1 MREHKNIANYLPT
14 GAILFFVVIVVAF
27 LLMPAPKKK
36 FVLSQEEALLT
47 ILNGM
52 NIIQPETIKEILDN
66 QNQDYQ
72 FIDLRNPKDFE
83 LGHLPGAINIPVHEL
98 LNPENESVLNH
109 KAKTNILYGNNVEDA
124 CAPYLILI
132 QLNYN
137 KNSIMLGGYKMIKSN
152 VIDTYNPN
160 DLWFRNEI
168 AKYDYAA
175 IIKQSSGGGAEN
187 NTTIKSAVP
196 IIRQA
201 KKKTVA
207 GGC

>member
-14 GAILFFVVIVVAF
+14 GAILFFAVIVVAF
-27 LLMPAPKKK
+27 LLMPAPKKT
-36 FVLSQEEALLT
+36 FVLSQEETLST

-52 NIIQPETIKEILDN
+52 NIIQAETIKEIIDT

-72 FIDLRNPKDFE
+72 FIDLRNPKEFE
-83 LGHLPGAINIPVHEL
+83 LGHLSGAINIPVHEL
-98 LNPENESVLNH
+98 LNPENESVLNP
-109 KAKTNILYGNNVEDA
+109 KTKTNILYGNNVEDA

-132 QLNYN
+132 QLKYN

-152 VIDTYNPN
+152 VIDSYNPD

-175 IIKQSSGGGAEN
+175 IIKQTSGGGTEN
-187 NTTIKSAVP
+187 TTTIKAAVP
-196 IIRQA
+196 IIKQV